1 MNREEQ
7 RTVFPFPTADF
18 QLKQVQGEG
27 WDLVFFGFGF
37 GFFWIL
43 FFVFFLNYLFIYFWL
58 CWVFVSV
65 RGLSPAAA
73 SGGHSPPRCAGP
85 LTAAAPPP
93 SCGAQSPD
101 AQAQQPWP
109 TGPATPRH
117 AGSSLM
123 RARTR
128 VPCTGRQT
136 LNHCATREAQAFVF

>member
-43 FFVFFLNYLFIYFWL
+43 FFVFFLNNLFIYFWL

-85 LTAAAPPP
+85 LTAAAPPLVAEHSP
-93 SCGAQSPD
+93 QTRRLSSRGPRAQPLR
-101 AQAQQPWP
+101 
-109 TGPATPRH
+109 G
-117 AGSSLM
+117 M
-123 RARTR
+123 RD
-128 VPCTGRQT
+128 PP
-136 LNHCATREAQAFVF
+136 